1 MISISGIT
9 SDPADLTVVSSDG
22 TYFGA
27 SSAYLVDLTSATR
40 YKVDEFHEGTDS
52 ERRDFA
58 HSHGVRLLDILS
70 GEEAPFVSQA
80 VLYKFDG
87 ESFFDEDE
95 AHPGYTYALP
105 SFTGRFWV
113 CDCWI
118 VNERGEKHPD
128 YDAAPVPLTTC
139 NLEPVGDNP
148 WIANVLNQD

>member
-1 MISISGIT
+1 MVSISGVT
-9 SDPADLTVVSSDG
+9 SNPADLTVVSTDG
-22 TYFGA
+22 SHFGA

-40 YKVDEFHEGTDS
+40 YKVDEFVKGTDS

-105 SFTGRFWV
+105 NFTGRFWV

-118 VNERGEKHPD
+118 VNEQGERHPD
-128 YDAAPVPLTTC
+128 YDVAPVPLTAC

-148 WIANVLNQD
+148 WIASVLNQD

>member
-9 SDPADLTVVSSDG
+9 SDPADLIVVSSDG

-27 SSAYLVDLTSATR
+27 STAYLVDPTSVSDE
-40 YKVDEFHEGTDS
+40 KVDEFQEGTDS

>member
-1 MISISGIT
+1 MVSISGVT
-9 SDPADLTVVSSDG
+9 SNPADLTVVSTDG
-22 TYFGA
+22 SHFGA

-40 YKVDEFHEGTDS
+40 YKVDEFVKGTDS

-95 AHPGYTYALP
+95 AHRGYTYALP

-118 VNERGEKHPD
+118 VNEQGERHPD
-128 YDAAPVPLTTC
+128 YDVAPVPLTAC

-148 WIANVLNQD
+148 WIASVFDQD